1 MRVQNK
7 EVNQK
12 FDSPLGKTERTE
24 KVLGLRQ
31 KNFQDVFQEQDPAVL
46 QEKLEALL
54 KKLDDLGQRLAK
66 NFSVYDL
73 VDYKET
79 LKGFLRDTLQKAFGL
94 KEETSYSR
102 RGRPKIY
109 QHIEVINQ
117 ELEDLSKLVLE
128 QQRDPVKLLKK
139 LDSIRGLLVDLYY

>member
-1 MRVQNK
+1 M
-7 EVNQK
+7 
-12 FDSPLGKTERTE
+12 
-24 KVLGLRQ
+24 
-31 KNFQDVFQEQDPAVL
+31 
-46 QEKLEALL
+46 
-54 KKLDDLGQRLAK
+54 
-66 NFSVYDL
+66 

>member
-12 FDSPLGKTERTE
+12 FDTLPGKTERTE

-54 KKLDDLGQRLAK
+54 KKLDDLGQRLVK

-79 LKGFLRDTLQKAFGL
+79 LKSFLRDTLKNAFGL